1 MRLEPEAQME
11 FIFSLEGNLG
21 WRVVQNANVLCKWDL
36 SHKERQSPLLTLVN
50 ESQTTGCDIQL
61 LRKEE

>member
-1 MRLEPEAQME
+1 MTGKAAGIAIRGYDSVSQKV
-11 FIFSLEGNLG
+11 N
-21 WRVVQNANVLCKWDL
+21 WRVL
-36 SHKERQSPLLTLVN
+36 HKERQSPLLTLVN

>member
-1 MRLEPEAQME
+1 MLTELE
-11 FIFSLEGNLG
+11 S
-21 WRVVQNANVLCKWDL
+21 
-36 SHKERQSPLLTLVN
+36 ERQKPLLTLVN